1 MLKKLLAIMLCALCF
16 AGCGGGSKGGSKDG
30 KEQKP
35 VSDQE
40 FAKEILQTPQP
51 QQEASPKQE
60 ESLAPPPKARKDFGK
75 RSDFWKGY
83 KAELEGV
90 GAPLAYGKGDEDH
103 GAIGGLEKN
112 DKRVQIDLDSALL
125 SSAVSKIT
133 IRVRSGE
140 VGQLSLLFL
149 AGCEALVYYA
159 SPELSEEEAKKVLDD
174 VHLTKNAKS
183 GAATY
188 TTKRGDVLYTF
199 ENKLEYMSGLEFS
212 AEIKK

>member
-1 MLKKLLAIMLCALCF
+1 MLKKLLAIILCVLCF
-16 AGCGGGSKGGSKDG
+16 AGCGGGSKGGN
-30 KEQKP
+30 EQKK
-35 VSDQE
+35 VSNQE
-40 FAKEILQTPQP
+40 YAKEILQTPQP
-51 QQEASPKQE
+51 QQEASPNQE
-60 ESLAPPPKARKDFGK
+60 ESPVPPPKARKDFGK

-125 SSAVSKIT
+125 SSDVSKIT

-140 VGQLSLLFL
+140 IGQLRLLFL

-159 SPELSEEEAKKVLDD
+159 SPDLSEEEAKKVLDD